1 MIVVNLHWNNVG
13 NASIL
18 HCKSVILSSLDI
30 NYNTDI
36 LSRKLDNCIEK
47 HYEKINLLY
56 FSKVQDR
63 SARLQPA
70 QLS

>member
-1 MIVVNLHWNNVG
+1 MQVYCTAKVQYYLVW
-13 NASIL
+13 IL
-18 HCKSVILSSLDI
+18 IILI
-30 NYNTDI
+30 YY
-36 LSRKLDNCIEK
+36 RENCIEK

-56 FSKVQDR
+56 FSKVQDK